1 MAPSAR
7 QIRITAWPNSLI
19 RGRASFM
26 TFSSKSFFLLR
37 ASVGFDVGRLDDAG
51 PAVDLAAHEIVRL
64 DTAVAHRV
72 EAELGKFRAHCRCL
86 DAIEKCAVQ
95 ALDDRGGRR
104 RRNRKPDP
112 EA

>member
-7 QIRITAWPNSLI
+7 QISIAAWPNTLI

-26 TFSSKSFFLLR
+26 TLSSSIFLLR

-51 PAVDLAAHEIVRL
+51 PAVDLATHEIVRL
-64 DTAVAHRV
+64 SDVVAHRV
-72 EAELGKFRAHCRCL
+72 ESELGKFRADRRCL

-95 ALDDRGGRR
+95 ALDDRDRRR

-112 EA
+112 E